1 MSSTLGFSRWRI
13 LAVGL
18 VALLAGTGAAA
29 GISNAESGRI
39 VIAEFTDVSP
49 ILAGQQV
56 KINGVTVGEV
66 GQLQFDPQRKVA
78 EVPLRVDARALPIH
92 SDAKVTVA
100 PVSLLGERFLNLN
113 TGTPGSPELPM
124 NTPIGVEQ
132 TGQEADLQNILDTLD
147 DPTAGALA
155 ALVTTLGQGTQN
167 NGENIQKTLAALAP
181 AMKDTNQLVGV
192 LSDQNELL
200 GRVIDQ
206 VEPVTGALAVDQGR
220 RLDGLV
226 ASTTSLLDTTAARD
240 AQLRGTLQELPG
252 TLAAARATLGEL
264 AGTAQST
271 AVTLGNLRPTTDNLV
286 DISRELQRFADS
298 ADPALA
304 SADPVLD
311 RASELLDQAQPVAAE
326 LRAAGPDLQ
335 RTVTGAEPIVRDLN
349 GNLGNVLGFIR
360 NWALTTN
367 EKDGLSHYFR
377 ASYVLNGDPV
387 TGFVPGGLPD
397 MAPAPAPDATP
408 NQQVNEPAPSQ
419 PGPGTAA
426 QPGQDSNTLLQS
438 QPTPESSATG
448 LSPEQEQGAL
458 GTLLGGQ

>member
-1 MSSTLGFSRWRI
+1 MTLGFSRWRV
-13 LAVGL
+13 LSVGL
-18 VALLAGTGAAA
+18 VALVAATGAAA
-29 GISNAESGRI
+29 GIGNAEDGRI
-39 VIAEFTDVSP
+39 VMTEFADVSP

-56 KINGVTVGEV
+56 KINGVTVGEI
-66 GQLQFDPQRKVA
+66 GEPQFLPDRKVA
-78 EVPLRVDARALPIH
+78 LVPLRVDGRALPIH
-92 SDAKVTVA
+92 SDATARVA
-100 PVSLLGERFLNLN
+100 PVSLLGERFISLN
-113 TGTPGSPELPM
+113 TGTPAAPELPLD
-124 NTPIGVEQ
+124 GVLGVGQ
-132 TGQEADLQNILDTLD
+132 TGQDADLQNILDTLD

-155 ALVTTLGQGTQN
+155 ALVTTLGQGADG
-167 NGENIQKTLAALAP
+167 NGENIRKTLAALGP
-181 AMKDTNQLVGV
+181 AMTDTNQLVSV

-200 GRVIDQ
+200 GRVVDQ

-226 ASTTSLLDTTAARD
+226 GSTTSLLNTTAARD
-240 AQLRGTLQELPG
+240 AQLRSTLQELPG
-252 TLAAARATLGEL
+252 TLSAARATLGEL

-271 AVTLGNLRPTTDNLV
+271 SVTLGNLRPTTDNLLA
-286 DISRELQRFADS
+286 ISQELQRFADS

-326 LRAAGPDLQ
+326 LRAAGPNLR
-335 RTVTGAEPIVRDLN
+335 RTVDGAEPVVRDLN

-377 ASYVLNGDPV
+377 ASYVASPDAV
-387 TGFVPGGLPD
+387 SGFVPGGLPD
-397 MAPAPAPDATP
+397 LAPAPGP
-408 NQQVNEPAPSQ
+408 NQNPNPQVNQPAPSQ

-426 QPGQDSNTLLQS
+426 QPGQDSNTLLAP
-438 QPTPESSATG
+438 QPTPEGSATG
-448 LSPEQEQGAL
+448 LTPEQEQGAL

>member
-1 MSSTLGFSRWRI
+1 MILGFSRWRV
-13 LAVGL
+13 LTVAL
-18 VALLAGTGAAA
+18 VALVAGTGAAA
-29 GISNAESGRI
+29 GIGNAEDGRI
-39 VIAEFTDVSP
+39 VITEFADVSP
-49 ILAGQQV
+49 ILSGQQV

-66 GQLQFDPQRKVA
+66 GEPQFDPERKLA
-78 EVPLRVDARALPIH
+78 QVPLRVDARALPIH
-92 SDAKVTVA
+92 SDATARVA
-100 PVSLLGERFLNLN
+100 PVSLLGERFIALD
-113 TGTPGSPELPM
+113 TGTPGAPELPM
-124 NTPIGVEQ
+124 DGVLGVEQ
-132 TGQEADLQNILDTLD
+132 TGQDADLQNILDTLD
-147 DPTAGALA
+147 DPTAGSLA
-155 ALVTTLGQGTQN
+155 ALVTTLGQGTAN
-167 NGENIQKTLAALAP
+167 NGENVRDTLAALGP
-181 AMKDTNQLVGV
+181 AMTDTDQLVGV
-192 LSDQNELL
+192 LADQNELL
-200 GRVIDQ
+200 GRVVDQ

-226 ASTTSLLDTTAARD
+226 ASTTSLLNTTAARD
-240 AQLRGTLQELPG
+240 AQLEGTLKELPG

-264 AGTAQST
+264 TGTAQST

-286 DISRELQRFADS
+286 QISQELQRFADS

-326 LRAAGPDLQ
+326 LRAAGPNLE
-335 RTVTGAEPIVRDLN
+335 RTVDGAEPIVRDLD

-377 ASYVLNGDPV
+377 ASYVASPDAV
-387 TGFVPGGLPD
+387 SGFLPGGLPD
-397 MAPAPAPDATP
+397 LAPAPGPDPTP
-408 NQQVNEPAPSQ
+408 NEQVNEPAPSA

-426 QPGQDSNTLLQS
+426 QPGQDSNTLLES

-448 LSPEQEQGAL
+448 LSPEQERGAL